1 MKKPEWHN
9 FLEPREAVI
18 AGVVGLA
25 AMWALGYYDYNLG
38 YIFWDLT
45 PFQRKEWGTLMM
57 VLGFAVPYCLVKW
70 LVRRR

>member
-45 PFQRKEWGTLMM
+45 PFQRKEWEL
-57 VLGFAVPYCLVKW
+57 L
-70 LVRRR
+70 